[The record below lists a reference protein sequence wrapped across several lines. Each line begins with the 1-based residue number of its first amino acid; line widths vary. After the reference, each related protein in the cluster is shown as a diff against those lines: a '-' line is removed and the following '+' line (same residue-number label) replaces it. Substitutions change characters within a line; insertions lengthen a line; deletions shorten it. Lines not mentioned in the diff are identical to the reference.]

1 MKSPTPRITVIGAGP
16 GGLLCARV
24 LQRHGIEVTVHDAD
38 ASPTARDAGGTL
50 DLHADTGQIALETA
64 GLLDEFLA
72 VARFEGQAKRTLDQ
86 HGTVLAEYVPG
97 PGEDAAPEIDRGQL
111 RALLAGRVRPGTVH
125 WGHKLVDATP
135 LGGGAHRLRFADGTS
150 VETDLVVGADGAWSR
165 VRPLL
170 TDAVPAYSGVSML
183 DVRFEDVATRH
194 PRIAA
199 LVGDGHMFANGR
211 HGRAI
216 IGQRNANG
224 VVRGLIG
231 LRTALDWHSAAG
243 LDLGDGAAVRHH
255 LLQEFDDWAAELLP
269 FITEAESFGNRPLH
283 ALPAP
288 LTWEHTP
295 GATLLGDAAHL
306 MSPFGGY
313 GMNLALLDGAE
324 LARALA
330 EEADVDTAVARYEA
344 GMLARSGP
352 LAVGANQALD
362 RFFGDA
368 APDPADIPD
377 QAAAGERYKRDAAEY
392 RLRHAVPAP
401 GNAPAVGG

>member
-1 MKSPTPRITVIGAGP
+1 MKTPTPRITVIGAGP

-50 DLHADTGQIALETA
+50 DLHADTGQIALEAA

-86 HGTVLAEYVPG
+86 HGTVLAEYLPA

-111 RALLAGRVRPGTVH
+111 RALLAGQVRPGTVH
-125 WGHKLVDATP
+125 WGHKLVDAAP
-135 LGGGAHRLRFADGTS
+135 LGGGAHALRFADGTTL
-150 VETDLVVGADGAWSR
+150 ETDLVIGADGAWSR

-170 TDAVPAYSGVSML
+170 TDAVPAYSGVSLL
-183 DVRFEDVATRH
+183 DVRFDEVETRH

-199 LVGDGHMFANGR
+199 LVGDGHLFANGR
-211 HGRAI
+211 DGRAI
-216 IGQRNANG
+216 IGQRNDNG

-231 LRTALDWHSAAG
+231 LRTGLDWAAEAG
-243 LDLGDGAAVRHH
+243 LDLGDSAAVRHH

-269 FITEAESFGNRPLH
+269 FITEAEAFGNRALH

-288 LTWEHTP
+288 LAWAHTP
-295 GATLLGDAAHL
+295 GVTLLGDAAHL

-330 EEADVDTAVARYEA
+330 EEADLDTAVARYE
-344 GMLARSGP
+344 GVMLARSGP

-362 RFFGDA
+362 RFFADT

-377 QAAAGERYKRDAAEY
+377 QAAAGERYKRAAAEY
-392 RLRHAVPAP
+392 RLRHPVPARTQ
-401 GNAPAVGG
+401 APAVGS